1 MLPWMCSFFDL
12 TLWVSV
18 SGLVLRRDAV
28 SEWARVI
35 LVVKFLQCIVACVLQ
50 PSMFTQIT
58 VRLVSPFVEQVAAWE
73 VGESDTTFL
82 LFGLLGWFRQLIT
95 RWWHWKRVVRFCHI
109 YSLLLSPRGNYV
121 TLSLVLLSFLVR
133 SWFDTQDAT
142 LNVYLSIA
150 VCENLFLD
158 RFEERRRVGVS

>member
-18 SGLVLRRDAV
+18 SGPVLRRDAV

-82 LFGLLGWFRQLIT
+82 LFGLLGWFRQLLT

-109 YSLLLSPRGNYV
+109 FIYGKNPLFQDSLESLCIQHRLCQSVCQSV
-121 TLSLVLLSFLVR
+121 TKVLIIPIISFFWFFLHQVSL
-133 SWFDTQDAT
+133 Q
-142 LNVYLSIA
+142 
-150 VCENLFLD
+150 
-158 RFEERRRVGVS
+158 

>member
-1 MLPWMCSFFDL
+1 MVLNPSWVLRDPLASSLLVPGQILVWHPRCYLECVPFFDL

-18 SGLVLRRDAV
+18 SGPVLRRDTV

-82 LFGLLGWFRQLIT
+82 LFGLLGWFRQLLT
-95 RWWHWKRVVRFCHI
+95 RWWHWKRVVHFCLI
-109 YSLLLSPRGNYV
+109 Y
-121 TLSLVLLSFLVR
+121 FLVECIKIYNAR
-133 SWFDTQDAT
+133 GTK
-142 LNVYLSIA
+142 
-150 VCENLFLD
+150 
-158 RFEERRRVGVS
+158 